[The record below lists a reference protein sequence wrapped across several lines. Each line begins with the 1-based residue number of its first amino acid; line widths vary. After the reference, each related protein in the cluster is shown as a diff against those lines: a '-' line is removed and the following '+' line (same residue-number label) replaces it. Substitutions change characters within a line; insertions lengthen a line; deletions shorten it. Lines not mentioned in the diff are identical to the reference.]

1 MIFICVGSREHPFDR
16 LLKKIDELIETK
28 VIREDVFAQVG
39 KSTYTPKNYKYSE
52 FIADDLFEKYLKDAR
67 VVITHGGTGSIVKSL
82 VRHKKVIA
90 VTRLKKYGEHV
101 DDHQKQI
108 VNLFTKQGVLLGV
121 EEMDDMERAIHFFDQ
136 NACVPIDGHVAP
148 DEPNMVQILDGFISA
163 NR

>member
-16 LLKKIDELIETK
+16 LLKKIDELIDAK
-28 VIREDVFAQVG
+28 VINEEVFAQIG
-39 KSTYTPKNYKYSE
+39 KSSYTPKHYKYSE
-52 FIADDLFEKYLKDAR
+52 FIAGDLFEKYLNDAR

-82 VRHKKVIA
+82 SRHKKVIA

-121 EEMDDMERAIHFFDQ
+121 EEMNDLETAVHFFDE
-136 NACVPIDGHVAP
+136 NSCVPIDGQVSP
-148 DEPNMVQILDGFISA
+148 DEPNMIRILDDFISA